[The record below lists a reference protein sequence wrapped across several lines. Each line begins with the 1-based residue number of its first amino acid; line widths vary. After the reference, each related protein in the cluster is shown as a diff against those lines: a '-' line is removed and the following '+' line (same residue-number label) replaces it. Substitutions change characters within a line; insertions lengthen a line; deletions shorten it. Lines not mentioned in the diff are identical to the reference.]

1 LDNEADGSTAVI
13 LGAKKLSL
21 LMAAAS
27 AAALTAAVPAGWTRA
42 GPSEFGLGANGE
54 GQACRAQQRLDST
67 GGDRVDLY
75 CGEWERASGEIVA
88 WQGAAAEKALSEFA
102 QTCPGAGTALQS
114 PDFTELRQVPCSA
127 GGEGPIRRYGIVA
140 RRGDKLVLGTAF
152 PADWAPMVAAAR
164 VLSGAAR
171 PQAVA
176 QDNSLTPGLREIQS
190 VYPAGAPGISAS
202 INQEILRRRAYEQN
216 TSWSFAA
223 SERDFSELL
232 RAQERLAPDDAAGS
246 AEILAEIGL
255 NLSGERRFQEA
266 ADSFDA
272 AELRARAADAGLL
285 LTKITNYRA
294 IDKLNQRQPADAL
307 VLARQANAERDRMF
321 GAPTSRGP
329 GIGAAEARRIEAMAA
344 PGRRRAVAPVLSGM
358 TDQDRAAILSAQADY
373 LAASALTELNQPGA
387 DKALNSARD
396 RLASSAVQPSWLVAL
411 IYEERS
417 RFETA
422 RGNPGGG
429 KAEAQAGLQ
438 IIRRDSPGTR
448 AEGHLLMALAEA
460 RRAAGDQEGALND
473 GRTAVALFARH
484 REAPGMPADV
494 AAPHLNALYAKWQAT
509 HAAADSNEYFATLA
523 LVWDGAAARSA
534 AQLAAR
540 LAAGEGGQAVRDY
553 QDAERAYR
561 AALAR
566 RQRLSVSPETPQDKI
581 TAADTEATA
590 ASVKLADAESAV
602 RAASPRYLELLSPA
616 VTAAELQGAL
626 LPGEGYVRLVTSNQG
641 GFGALVTRDGV
652 TPYRFDLT
660 TAQAEAAASR
670 LRKSAMLGRSG
681 ALPDFDLEDAQ
692 VLYAKLFGSAGAD
705 LANLANLQID
715 AGGPLAS
722 IPYPA
727 LVTAAPSAAVLERIR
742 SDQDYEGVAWLAR
755 NHNLAVS
762 LGPAAFVRTRAA
774 GVQAAETP
782 AYAFGNFT
790 PDPAGMARRLATERG
805 LSDRC
810 RAELEAALK
819 RLQPLPETA
828 GEAEASAAVFGPAAQ
843 VRLAAAFTDQAVLKD
858 PAVARAG
865 VLVLATHGVLSLS
878 SCLAEPALIASLG
891 PEGDG
896 LIEASDVVDAGVHAR
911 LVVMSACDTAG
922 GGGADAARSGFADG
936 GEALSGLARAFIY
949 AGANSVLATHWKVD
963 STSSSLQTQALLT
976 SAVRSNTPLSAALG
990 AAQKA
995 LYDSPETAHPF
1006 YWSGFVL
1013 IGDGSV
1019 RLGASQTTAS
1029 R

>member
-1 LDNEADGSTAVI
+1 VKTAIVRPF
-13 LGAKKLSL
+13 LKKLSL
-21 LMAAAS
+21 AFAAVSAVAIAS
-27 AAALTAAVPAGWTRA
+27 AAPAGWTRA
-42 GPSEFGLGANGE
+42 APTEFGLGTNAE
-54 GQACRAQQRLDST
+54 GQTCRAQTRLDA
-67 GGDRVDLY
+67 GRGAERVDVY
-75 CGEWERASGEIVA
+75 CGEWERASGEVVA
-88 WQGAAAEKALSEFA
+88 WPQASAQQALAEFA
-102 QTCPGAGTALQS
+102 QTCPGEGAVLAS
-114 PDFTELRQVPCSA
+114 SDFTELRQIACDRA
-127 GGEGPIRRYGIVA
+127 GAEGAVRRYGIIA
-140 RRGDKLVLGTAF
+140 RRGDRVVLGTSF

-171 PQAVA
+171 AQAVA
-176 QDNSLTPGLREIQS
+176 QGDTSLTPGLREIQS

-232 RAQERLAPDDAAGS
+232 RAQERLAPDDASGS

-266 ADSFDA
+266 ADAFDA
-272 AELRARAADAGLL
+272 AELRAHASNAELL

-294 IDKLNQRQPADAL
+294 IDMMNQRRPADAL
-307 VLARQANAERDRMF
+307 VLARAANDARDRMF
-321 GAPTSRGP
+321 GAPTARTT
-329 GIGAAEARRIEAMAA
+329 GITAADARRVEALAA
-344 PGRRRAVAPVLSGM
+344 PGARRAGAPVLSGH
-358 TDQDRAAILSAQADY
+358 THNDRAAKQSAQADY
-373 LAASALTELNQPGA
+373 VAATAVNELGQPGA
-387 DKALNSARD
+387 DRWLTSARD
-396 RLASSAVQPSWLVAL
+396 RLAASAVQPSWLVAL
-411 IYEERS
+411 IYEER
-417 RFETA
+417 A
-422 RGNPGGG
+422 RLDLQNHDYAG
-429 KAEAQAGLQ
+429 ARSEAQAGLN

-460 RRAAGDQEGALND
+460 RRGQGDVAGGLND
-473 GRTAVALFARH
+473 GRAAVALFARH

-494 AAPHLNALYAKWQAT
+494 AAPHLNALYDQWTRTQSP
-509 HAAADSNEYFATLA
+509 AAAAEYFETLA

-566 RQRLSVSPETPQDKI
+566 RQRLSVSAETPAEKVS
-581 TAADTEATA
+581 AADAEATA
-590 ASVKLADAESAV
+590 AATRLAEAETAV
-602 RAASPRYLELLSPA
+602 RATSPRYLELLSPA
-616 VTAAELQGAL
+616 VSAANLQAAL
-626 LPGEGYVRLVTSNQG
+626 APDEGYVRLVTSAQG

-660 TAQAEAAASR
+660 TADAEAAAAKV
-670 LRKSAMLGRSG
+670 RKSAMLGRSG
-681 ALPDFDLEDAQ
+681 ALPTYDLADAQ
-692 VLYAKLFGSAGAD
+692 ALYEKLFAAAGPG
-705 LANLANLQID
+705 LATVKNLQID

-727 LVTAAPSAAVLERIR
+727 LVTRAPDAAVLERVR
-742 SDQDYEGVAWLAR
+742 SEQDYSGVSWLAR
-755 NHNLAVS
+755 DHNLAVS

-774 GVQAAETP
+774 GVAPGGTP
-782 AYAFGNFT
+782 AFAFGNFT
-790 PDPAGMARRLATERG
+790 PDPAGMARRLAAERG

-810 RAELEAALK
+810 RQELQSALS
-819 RLQPLPETA
+819 RLPALPDTA
-828 GEAEASAAVFGPAAQ
+828 QEAEASAAVFGAGAK
-843 VRLAAAFTDQAVLKD
+843 VRLGGDFTDQAVLKD
-858 PAVARAG
+858 PAVGDAQ

-891 PEGDG
+891 PDGDG

-922 GGGADAARSGFADG
+922 GGGADTARSGFVNG

-963 STSSSLQTQALLT
+963 SSSSSLQTQALLT
-976 SAVRSNTPLSAALG
+976 SAVRSGLPLSAALG
-990 AAQKA
+990 EAQKA
-995 LYDSPETAHPF
+995 LYENAETAHPF
-1006 YWSGFVL
+1006 YWGGFVL

-1019 RLGASQTTAS
+1019 RLGNGGQTVAA

>member
-1 LDNEADGSTAVI
+1 MKNPGM
-13 LGAKKLSL
+13 KKLSL
-21 LMAAAS
+21 LCAAA
-27 AAALTAAVPAGWTRA
+27 AAATLTAAVPAAWTRA
-42 GPSEFGLGANGE
+42 GPTEFGLGENGE
-54 GQACRAQQRLDST
+54 GQTCRAQQRLDTS
-67 GGDRVDLY
+67 GADRVDVY
-75 CGEWERASGEIVA
+75 CGAWERASGEVA
-88 WQGAAAEKALSEFA
+88 AWPAAKADQAMAAFA
-102 QTCPGAGTALQS
+102 QLCPGEGTALQS
-114 PDFTELRQVPCSA
+114 SDFTDLRQVHCSA
-127 GGEGPIRRYGIVA
+127 GGEGPVRRYGIIA
-140 RRGDKLVLGTAF
+140 RRGDKLIVGSAF

-171 PQAVA
+171 PQAAV
-176 QDNSLTPGLREIQS
+176 QDTSLTPGLREIQS
-190 VYPAGAPGISAS
+190 VYPAGAPGQSAAV
-202 INQEILRRRAYEQN
+202 NQEILRRRAYEQN

-223 SERDFSELL
+223 SERDYSELL
-232 RAQERLAPDDAAGS
+232 RAQEKLAPDDAAGS

-266 ADSFDA
+266 EDAFDA
-272 AELRARAADAGLL
+272 AELRARAANAALL

-294 IDKLNQRQPADAL
+294 IDKLNRRQPADAL
-307 VLARQANAERDRMF
+307 VLARAANADRDRMF
-321 GAPTSRGP
+321 GGVPTRTT
-329 GIGAAEARRIEAMAA
+329 GIGAADARRIEAMAA
-344 PGRRRAVAPVLSGM
+344 PGRRRAVAPVLTGM

-373 LAASALTELNQPGA
+373 LAASALTELGQPGA

-396 RLASSAVQPSWLVAL
+396 RLATSAVQPSWLVAL

-417 RFETA
+417 RQQAASGNFAGA
-422 RGNPGGG
+422 RG
-429 KAEAQAGLQ
+429 EAQAGLQ

-448 AEGHLLMALAEA
+448 AEGHLLMALADA
-460 RRAAGDQEGALND
+460 KRASGDREGALND
-473 GRTAVALFARH
+473 GRAAVVLFARH

-494 AAPHLNALYAKWQAT
+494 AASHLNALYEKWAAS
-509 HAAADSNEYFATLA
+509 HASADANEYFSTLA

-566 RQRLSVSPETPQDKI
+566 RQRLSVSVETPPEKI
-581 TAADTEATA
+581 TAADSEATA
-590 ASVKLADAESAV
+590 ASIKLADAENAV

-616 VTAAELQGAL
+616 VTAQELSGSLAE
-626 LPGEGYVRLVTSNQG
+626 GEGYLRLVTSNQG
-641 GFGALVTRDGV
+641 GFAALVTKDGV

-660 TAQAEAAASR
+660 TAQAEEAASK
-670 LRKSAMLGRSG
+670 LRKSAMLGRNG

-692 VLYAKLFGSAGAD
+692 GLYDKLIRAAGPAID
-705 LANLANLQID
+705 TLPNLQID

-722 IPYPA
+722 IPYPS
-727 LVTAAPSAAVLERIR
+727 LITRAPDQASLDRIK
-742 SDQDYEGVAWLAR
+742 SDQDYSGVGWFAR
-755 NHNLAVS
+755 DHNLAIS

-774 GVQAAETP
+774 GVQASGP

-790 PDPAGMARRLATERG
+790 PDPAGMARRLAAERG

-810 RAELEAALK
+810 RAELQAALA
-819 RLQPLPETA
+819 RLPALPDTA
-828 GEAEASAAVFGPAAQ
+828 GEAQASAAVFGPAAQ
-843 VRLAAAFTDQAVLKD
+843 VRLAGQFTDQSVLKD

-891 PEGDG
+891 PDGDG

-922 GGGADAARSGFADG
+922 GGGSDISRSGFADG

-963 STSSSLQTQALLT
+963 SASSSLQTQALLT

-990 AAQKA
+990 QAQKA
-995 LYDSPETAHPF
+995 LYDSAETAHPF

-1019 RLGASQTTAS
+1019 RLGANQTTAS

>member
-1 LDNEADGSTAVI
+1 MKHVG
-13 LGAKKLSL
+13 L
-21 LMAAAS
+21 LLAAAS
-27 AAALTAAVPAGWTRA
+27 AAVLSAASSGWTRA
-42 GPSEFGLGANGE
+42 GPGEFALGVNAE
-54 GQACRAQQRLDST
+54 GQSCRAQE
-67 GGDRVDLY
+67 RVDARGGTTVDVY
-75 CGEWERASGEIVA
+75 CGEWERASGEVVA
-88 WQGAAAEKALSEFA
+88 WPAEKAAQATAEFA
-102 QTCPGAGTALQS
+102 QECSGASTTLES
-114 PDFTELRQVPCSA
+114 TDFTELRQVACARA
-127 GGEGPIRRYGIVA
+127 GDDGPIRRYGLVA

-152 PADWAPMVAAAR
+152 PADWGPMVAAAR

-171 PQAVA
+171 PTAVA
-176 QDNSLTPGLREIQS
+176 QDSSVPPGLREIQS

-266 ADSFDA
+266 EDSFDA
-272 AELRARAADAGLL
+272 AELRARAANATLL

-294 IDKLNQRQPADAL
+294 IDMMNQRRPADAL
-307 VLARQANAERDRMF
+307 VLAKAANAERDGMF
-321 GAPTSRGP
+321 GGPAPRAP
-329 GIGAAEARRIEAMAA
+329 GIGAADARRIEAMAA
-344 PGRRRAVAPVLSGM
+344 PGRRRAVAPVLTGM

-373 LAASALTELNQPGA
+373 LAASALIDLGQPGA
-387 DKALNSARD
+387 DRYLNSARD
-396 RLASSAVQPSWLVAL
+396 RLASSAVQPSWLVGL
-411 IYEERS
+411 IYEQRS
-417 RFETA
+417 RYQGSLGNASAA
-422 RGNPGGG
+422 R
-429 KAEAQAGLQ
+429 AEAQTGLA
-438 IIRRDSPGTR
+438 IIRRDNPGTR
-448 AEGHLLMALAEA
+448 AEGHLLMALADA
-460 RRAAGDQEGALND
+460 RRAGGDTAGALTD
-473 GRTAVALFARH
+473 GRAAVALFARH

-494 AAPHLNALYAKWQAT
+494 AASHLGALYAQWEAT
-509 HAAADSNEYFATLA
+509 RSPEAADEYFATLA

-566 RQRLSVSPETPQDKI
+566 RQRLSVSQETPQDKI
-581 TAADTEATA
+581 AEADAEATA
-590 ASVKLADAESAV
+590 AAQKLADAENAV
-602 RAASPRYLELLSPA
+602 RASSPRYLELLSPA
-616 VTAAELQGAL
+616 VSAKELQAAL
-626 LPGEGYVRLVTSNQG
+626 NPNEGYVRLVTSTQG
-641 GFGALVTRDGV
+641 GFGALVTREGV
-652 TPYRFDLT
+652 TPYRFALT
-660 TAQAEAAASR
+660 TAEAEAATNK
-670 LRKSAMLGRSG
+670 LRKSSMLGRNG

-692 VLYAKLFGSAGAD
+692 MLYQTLFVSAGPA
-705 LANLANLQID
+705 LSTVQNLQID
-715 AGGPLAS
+715 AGGPLAAV
-722 IPYPA
+722 PYPA
-727 LVTAAPSAAVLERIR
+727 LVTARPSDAILERVR
-742 SDQDYEGVAWLAR
+742 SDQDYSGVAWFAR
-755 NHNLAVS
+755 DHNLAVS

-774 GVQAAETP
+774 GVRTSDTP
-782 AYAFGNFT
+782 AYAFGNFVS
-790 PDPAGMARRLATERG
+790 DPAAVARRLAEERG

-810 RAELEAALK
+810 RAELQSALA

-828 GEAEASAAVFGPAAQ
+828 QEAEASAAVFGPQAQ
-843 VRLAAAFTDQAVLKD
+843 VRLAGAFTDQAVLKD
-858 PAVARAG
+858 PAVSRAQ

-891 PEGDG
+891 AGPESDG

-922 GGGADAARSGFADG
+922 GGGSNTARSGFADG

-963 STSSSLQTQALLT
+963 SSASSLQTQALLN
-976 SAVRSNTPLSAALG
+976 SAVRSGEPLSVALG
-990 AAQKA
+990 HAQKT
-995 LYDSPETAHPF
+995 LYDTAETAHPF

-1019 RLGASQTTAS
+1019 RLGATTVAS